1 MLVHPTNAGAL
12 DNFPGNGSLFKFK
25 QKITS
30 KTGNHATKDVKT
42 IIPLKLLS
50 IFWRT
55 LEMPLINYKINLIL
69 NWSKNF
75 VISNT
80 AANQDTTFAITD
92 TKLYVPGVTLS
103 TKYYNRKLLQQAKLG
118 FKSTINQNKYQSKT
132 ATQNAPKQFLDYLI
146 DLIFQGLNRRF
157 VLAFNVIDN
166 RIGHSRYYL
175 PTAKLEDY
183 NVMID
188 GKNIFNQPKI
198 TTGQEDDYTTGCLLE
213 LFHEKL

>member
-69 NWSKNF
+69 NWSKDF

-92 TKLYVPGVTLS
+92 TKLYVPVITLS
-103 TKYYNRKLLQQAKLG
+103 TDNAKLLQQLKSG
-118 FKSTINQNKYQSKT
+118 FKRTINQNKYQSKT
-132 ATQNAPKQFLDYLI
+132 ATQYLQI
-146 DLIFQGLNRRF
+146 
-157 VLAFNVIDN
+157 
-166 RIGHSRYYL
+166 
-175 PTAKLEDY
+175 
-183 NVMID
+183 
-188 GKNIFNQPKI
+188 NI
-198 TTGQEDDYTTGCLLE
+198 
-213 LFHEKL
+213 

>member
-1 MLVHPTNAGAL
+1 ML
-12 DNFPGNGSLFKFK
+12 K
-25 QKITS
+25 
-30 KTGNHATKDVKT
+30 KDVKT

-50 IFWRT
+50 IFWQT

-69 NWSKNF
+69 NWYKNF

-92 TKLYVPGVTLS
+92 TKLYVPCVTLS

-118 FKSTINQNKYQSKT
+118 FKSLINQNKYQSKT
-132 ATQNAPKQFLDYLI
+132 ATQNVPKQYLDYLI
-146 DLIFQGLNRRF
+146 DLIFQGLNRLF